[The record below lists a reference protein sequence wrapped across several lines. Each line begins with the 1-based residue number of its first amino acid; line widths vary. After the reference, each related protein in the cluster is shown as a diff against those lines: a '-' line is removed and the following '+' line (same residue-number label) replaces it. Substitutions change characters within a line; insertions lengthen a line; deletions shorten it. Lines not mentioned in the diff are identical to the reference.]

1 MANQTLP
8 NFLVIGT
15 EKGGTTWLYQ
25 QLKKHPDIFLPESKE
40 LHFFNRYSSNLVN
53 RNNFTL
59 GLQWYGDFFK
69 GHKGQKAIG
78 EVTPMY
84 ICDPEAPGRIKETLP
99 DAKLIAV
106 LRNPVNRA
114 YSHYWMAKNKKHV
127 KLCFR
132 KIIETE
138 EPRFIKR
145 GLYYEQLEVYYKLFK
160 PEQILV
166 IFYEEVFENPSFWMA
181 RVCDFLG
188 IDGSFYSRNDISL
201 HEKVYQ
207 SAGYKSAVLLNVKN
221 FITQKLRRNRSAGR
235 VIDFFKRKGVS
246 KAFKKIN
253 SVEKQYEKI
262 NEEDEIMLKNY
273 YREDLEKL
281 SLLLKRQLPF

>member
-40 LHFFNRYSSNLVN
+40 LHFFNRYSSNLAD
-53 RNNFTL
+53 RNNFKL
-59 GLQWYGDFFK
+59 GLRWYGDFFN
-69 GHKGQKAIG
+69 GYNGQRAIG

-84 ICDPEAPGRIKETLP
+84 ICDPEAPARIKDTLP
-99 DAKLIAV
+99 GVKLIAV

-114 YSHYWMAKNKKHV
+114 YSHYWMAKNKNHV
-127 KLCFR
+127 KASF
-132 KIIETE
+132 KEIIEQE

-145 GLYYEQLEVYYKLFK
+145 GLYYEQLRVYYTLFR
-160 PEQILV
+160 PEEIMV
-166 IFYEEVFENPSFWMA
+166 VFYEEVFENPSYWMA
-181 RVCDFLG
+181 ELSDFLG
-188 IDGSFYSRNDISL
+188 IDGSFYNENDISL

-207 SAGYKSAVLLNVKN
+207 SAGYKSTALLNAKN
-221 FITQKLRRNRSAGR
+221 FITQKLRRNRSTGKI
-235 VIDFFKRKGVS
+235 IDFFKRQGIGKIL
-246 KAFKKIN
+246 KKVN

-262 NEEDEIMLKNY
+262 NEEDAARLRDYYSDDLK
-273 YREDLEKL
+273 KL
-281 SLLLKRQLPF
+281 AILINKPLPF